1 MVEDQRAWQQLE
13 QLVLGQVRSPGS
25 GGRGE
30 GGEAWTEV
38 LHPVPFPLPSQLE
51 ELKQQL
57 DLQEEGLGQLH
68 LGVVRLLV
76 GLR

>member
-1 MVEDQRAWQQLE
+1 M
-13 QLVLGQVRSPGS
+13 
-25 GGRGE
+25 
-30 GGEAWTEV
+30 

-68 LGVVRLLV
+68 LGVVRLLA